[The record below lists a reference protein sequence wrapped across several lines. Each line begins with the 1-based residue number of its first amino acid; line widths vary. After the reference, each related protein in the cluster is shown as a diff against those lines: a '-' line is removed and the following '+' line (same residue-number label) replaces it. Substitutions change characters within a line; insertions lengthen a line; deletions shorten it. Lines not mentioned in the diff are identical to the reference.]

1 MPAQPAAAGG
11 NAAAAA
17 EPAQENNQ
25 MWTILR
31 MVGTFLAMQAVTKY
45 GTEYFGLGGAKAPAA
60 SPAADVNATAG
71 AESTVVVNASAPFGG
86 ATEAT
91 SAWEKGTPFSALLYF
106 STLAD
111 PLDVA
116 SEVRPS
122 VVWDGLTFGGWKDVR
137 EEDLVLD
144 VPDSV
149 LARNG
154 SWYVDILLVKG
165 GGDSP
170 IGKDGADLAH
180 HRKELTRW
188 MPKRR
193 VRKEKSL
200 LAKDDEEEDKEE
212 TAEDK
217 AARPILAHW
226 ARNLTVT
233 VVSDAG
239 EVNLA
244 QMPPTATPFYNL
256 LENADGEPVL
266 AADGKASYYPP
277 IFPNDFWLLKENMAE
292 INETTP
298 TVPLRV
304 TYQAIGHIKFNIFS
318 SMTVSFE
325 QASQQQGGGAE
336 MDELKRMLTETNPI
350 LLVTTVIVTI
360 LHMVFEFLAF
370 SSDVSHWRK
379 KDRDLVGVSL
389 RTILTNCFVQL
400 VILLYLHDSSEETSL
415 MILFTQ
421 GIGLLI
427 EAWKITKIVDIKVL
441 KDETSLIGYKVT
453 FEDKHEL
460 SEDEK
465 KTQEYD
471 KLAFKIVS
479 YFAIPLLIGY
489 AIYSLKYK
497 THRSWYSFI
506 VTTLAQA
513 IYMFGFVQLIP
524 QLIINY
530 KLKSVAHMPMKAM
543 VYKVLSTVVDDF
555 FAFCIKMPWLHRLA
569 CFRDDAVFVVLLY
582 QRWIYRID
590 YSRVNEYGQLD
601 EAKAGEEKGEGEGEA
616 DAKGEKGKKNP
627 ESKKNK

>member
-1 MPAQPAAAGG
+1 
-11 NAAAAA
+11 
-17 EPAQENNQ
+17 
-25 MWTILR
+25 
-31 MVGTFLAMQAVTKY
+31 
-45 GTEYFGLGGAKAPAA
+45 
-60 SPAADVNATAG
+60 
-71 AESTVVVNASAPFGG
+71 
-86 ATEAT
+86 
-91 SAWEKGTPFSALLYF
+91 
-106 STLAD
+106 
-111 PLDVA
+111 
-116 SEVRPS
+116 
-122 VVWDGLTFGGWKDVR
+122 
-137 EEDLVLD
+137 
-144 VPDSV
+144 
-149 LARNG
+149 
-154 SWYVDILLVKG
+154 
-165 GGDSP
+165 
-170 IGKDGADLAH
+170 
-180 HRKELTRW
+180 

-200 LAKDDEEEDKEE
+200 LAKDGEEEQKEE
-212 TAEDK
+212 EVFEEK
-217 AARPILAHW
+217 GARTILAHW

-256 LENADGEPVL
+256 LENTDGEPIL
-266 AADGKASYYPP
+266 AADGKATYYPP

-336 MDELKRMLTETNPI
+336 MDEVKRMLTETNPI

-360 LHMVFEFLAF
+360 LHMIFEFLAF

-427 EAWKITKIVDIKVL
+427 EAWKITKIVDIKVH
-441 KDETSLIGYKVT
+441 KDDTSIIGYMVT

-489 AIYSLKYK
+489 AIYSLNYK

-530 KLKSVAHMPMKAM
+530 KLKSVAHMP
-543 VYKVLSTVVDDF
+543 
-555 FAFCIKMPWLHRLA
+555 
-569 CFRDDAVFVVLLY
+569 
-582 QRWIYRID
+582 
-590 YSRVNEYGQLD
+590 
-601 EAKAGEEKGEGEGEA
+601 
-616 DAKGEKGKKNP
+616 
-627 ESKKNK
+627 

>member
-11 NAAAAA
+11 TAAAAA
-17 EPAQENNQ
+17 PAQDNNQ
-25 MWTILR
+25 LWTIAR
-31 MVGTFLAMQAVTKY
+31 MVGTFLAVQAVSKY
-45 GTEYFGLGGAKAPAA
+45 GMEYFGFAPKSAPAA
-60 SPAADVNATAG
+60 PAVEVNGTAG
-71 AESTVVVNASAPFGG
+71 AESAVAANMSAPFGG

-91 SAWEKGTPFSALLYF
+91 SAWETGTPFSALLYF
-106 STLAD
+106 STLVD

-116 SEVRPS
+116 SEVKPT
-122 VVWDGLTFGGWKDVR
+122 VVWDGLTFGGWKEVR

-149 LARNG
+149 RSHNG

-170 IGKDGADLAH
+170 AGKDGADVAH

-200 LAKDDEEEDKEE
+200 LAKDGEEEHKEE
-212 TAEDK
+212 EVVEDK
-217 AARPILAHW
+217 GARTILAHW

-256 LENADGEPVL
+256 LENADGEPIL
-266 AADGKASYYPP
+266 AADGKATYYPP

-336 MDELKRMLTETNPI
+336 MDEVKRMLTETNPI

-427 EAWKITKIVDIKVL
+427 EAWKITKIVDIKVH
-441 KDETSLIGYKVT
+441 KDDTSIIGYKVT

-489 AIYSLKYK
+489 AIYSLNYK

-601 EAKAGEEKGEGEGEA
+601 EAKAEEEKGGDDKG
-616 DAKGEKGKKNP
+616 DAKDEKKGKKNP